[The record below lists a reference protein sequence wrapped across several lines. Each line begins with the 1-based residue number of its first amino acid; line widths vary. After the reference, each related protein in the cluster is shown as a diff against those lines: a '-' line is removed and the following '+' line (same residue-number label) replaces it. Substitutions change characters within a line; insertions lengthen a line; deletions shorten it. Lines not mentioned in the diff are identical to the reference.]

1 MQDRLQSGA
10 QSLIMPSYYH
20 LCALLQ
26 NDVPSLMRAKIE
38 LETQYQMVQAH
49 ANKVEKK
56 LAKANR
62 EKRGMLMLMHD
73 VLLSQETDLL
83 GKFLVFAAKHDGI
96 FDGNSPVDDVR
107 KDDDE
112 TVRES
117 P

>member
-1 MQDRLQSGA
+1 MFLPCS
-10 QSLIMPSYYH
+10 YH
-20 LCALLQ
+20 LRTFQQ

-83 GKFLVFAAKHDGI
+83 GKFLVFAANHDGI
-96 FDGNSPVDDVR
+96 FDGSSPVDELG
-107 KDDDE
+107 KEDDE
-112 TVRES
+112 TVRKS
-117 P
+117 Q

>member
-1 MQDRLQSGA
+1 MFLPCS
-10 QSLIMPSYYH
+10 YH
-20 LCALLQ
+20 LRTFQQ

-56 LAKANR
+56 LAQANR

-83 GKFLVFAAKHDGI
+83 GKFLVFAANQDGI
-96 FDGNSPVDDVR
+96 FEGNSPVDGLR
-107 KDDDE
+107 IEDDE

-117 P
+117 Q